1 VTVKIGHLEF
11 DNVVYDAESDVLY
24 LSIGEPRPAADSE
37 ETAQGHAI
45 RYDANGEVV
54 GITIVNAKW
63 LIERK
68 GKIELPLWVDAEQL
82 APALSG

>member
-1 VTVKIGHLEF
+1 VKIKIGDLEF
-11 DNVVYDAESDVLY
+11 DHVVFDAESDVLY
-24 LSIGEPRPAADSE
+24 LSIGEPRLAADAE

-45 RYDANGEVV
+45 RYDAKGKIV

-68 GKIELPLWVDAEQL
+68 GKIEIPLWVDAEDI
-82 APALSG
+82 APALTG

>member
-1 VTVKIGHLEF
+1 MTIRIGHLEF

-24 LSIGEPRPAADSE
+24 LSIGEPRPAADAE

-45 RYDANGEVV
+45 RYDENGEIV

-63 LIERK
+63 LIDRK
-68 GKIELPLWVDAEQL
+68 GKIEIPLWLDAEDL